1 MNKLELIQALKDA
14 NGLTKTEAE
23 AVVNIFFD
31 AMSNALANGDRVE
44 IRGLCSIFVKEYGA
58 YTGRTPKTGEKVY
71 TLATGFSLMVFY
83 AFAMQC
89 MSTLA
94 VVKRETKSW
103 KWPVIQFFYMF
114 VLAYGAS
121 LLTYNLLA

>member
-1 MNKLELIQALKDA
+1 MQRMRNE
-14 NGLTKTEAE
+14 
-23 AVVNIFFD
+23 VN
-31 AMSNALANGDRVE
+31 
-44 IRGLCSIFVKEYGA
+44 
-58 YTGRTPKTGEKVY
+58 PKTGEKVY